1 MAEGFESRNARN
13 AQCAP
18 NKETTTKIIEEGEK
32 EQRGWNKD
40 EMADMSTHGQNE
52 GYWKILQKKHVPSF
66 QFGSWTYSGNFIDL
80 RINGPEGAN
89 ISEQG
94 IDIQYYVQNG
104 EWNLLGGEIII
115 FGNRVIMD
123 LKARK
128 TE

>member
-1 MAEGFESRNARN
+1 
-13 AQCAP
+13 
-18 NKETTTKIIEEGEK
+18 
-32 EQRGWNKD
+32 
-40 EMADMSTHGQNE
+40 MADMSTHGQNE